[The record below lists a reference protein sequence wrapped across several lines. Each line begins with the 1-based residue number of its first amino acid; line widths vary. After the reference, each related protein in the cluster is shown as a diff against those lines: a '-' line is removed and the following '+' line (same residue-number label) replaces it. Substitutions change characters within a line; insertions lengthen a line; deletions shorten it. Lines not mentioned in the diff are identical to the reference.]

1 MAFGSDRFCGKTD
14 SLLIGNLHSLL
25 DAIFWLMLLQFM
37 TSHEYEAYIK
47 EHVLLIS
54 CQAYEYILAKKYT
67 EKSALSY
74 NLIKVTT
81 PL

>member
-1 MAFGSDRFCGKTD
+1 
-14 SLLIGNLHSLL
+14 
-25 DAIFWLMLLQFM
+25 MLLQFM
-37 TSHEYEAYIK
+37 TSHEYEANIK